1 MKAALIPAQHG
12 MCPLVV
18 WMGSCLQCGSLAL
31 SISFDTPVPFLALAE
46 SLQISCHT
54 ICKSEAGAA
63 SLVPCL
69 PTPTQ
74 DTPAP
79 SHSPRSIQCC
89 SLGPCPSSGTCPCQN
104 LNSMLTC
111 TGSFFFCLCL
121 SFSLFFIF
129 LKKLNLRLLCSD
141 DDIIVSSYFYFH
153 SFKRQRTESCWV
165 KCSTCYNKKT
175 VWVRNNLRSS

>member
-1 MKAALIPAQHG
+1 M
-12 MCPLVV
+12 
-18 WMGSCLQCGSLAL
+18 
-31 SISFDTPVPFLALAE
+31 PFLALAE
-46 SLQISCHT
+46 SVLIYRWRDM
-54 ICKSEAGAA
+54 KSEARAT
-63 SLVPCL
+63 SLVPCS

-79 SHSPRSIQCC
+79 SRSPNSIQRC

-111 TGSFFFCLCL
+111 TGSFCFCLCL
-121 SFSLFFIF
+121 SFSIFFIF

-153 SFKRQRTESCWV
+153 SFKRQRTEPCWV

-175 VWVRNNLRSS
+175 VWVRNNLQSS